1 MRKNWLEL
9 LDIIGLNKNTNKIEV
24 NMDLLEQTQTAQ
36 IDLTPAAADA
46 VQELLAKR
54 DLGELALRV
63 FVSGGGCSGFQ
74 YGMALEDNIRETDIV
89 SEQHGVKLVID
100 DVSINYLD
108 GAKVD
113 FVDEIMG
120 SGFKI
125 ENPNAVSTCGCG
137 SSFKTSDDQAA
148 ANTGGG
154 CNC

>member
-1 MRKNWLEL
+1 
-9 LDIIGLNKNTNKIEV
+9 
-24 NMDLLEQTQTAQ
+24 MDLLEQTQTAQ

-54 DLGELALRV
+54 DLGDLALRV

-148 ANTGGG
+148 TNTGGG
-154 CNC
+154 CSC